1 MMPIGAACTTCAV
14 HSRAYLSHLI
24 RVNDMLG
31 ARLASVHN
39 LRFYLRL
46 LEQVRDAIRLGNF
59 ESLRQQIHQTLAR

>member
-1 MMPIGAACTTCAV
+1 M
-14 HSRAYLSHLI
+14 

-46 LEQVRDAIRLGNF
+46 LEQVRGAIRLGNF
-59 ESLRQQIHQTLAR
+59 EQVRMRIHETLAR